1 MAGRRAAARCSE
13 KSVSNSLSCKQNA
26 NALSA
31 LLRDAVTMI
40 TGAVSALHA
49 RSLSVSTSRSSSSP
63 RTRSTPIASSSP
75 RASALVSSEARAL
88 PSSPR
93 ARAYSRG
100 SRPSVVVYAFAA
112 SAAAPDEMNDAVP
125 IKTTARLSPDARRV
139 VLLCAVTMLLAS
151 ADRTIFSLGS
161 LAIARDLSLS
171 MSTVGLLQ
179 SAFFWGYGVTQI
191 LGGVAADRFGGAKV
205 LLAGLGLWSVGVA
218 MIPAATLTPTPVAVI
233 VAARVL
239 FGAASGCMM
248 PASAAAV
255 ALSVPAERRSSSL
268 SLIFTF
274 FNCGSAFGLL
284 LAGSLI
290 QTVGWKAVFLAFGA
304 VGVAWSAIGLATV
317 PESAK
322 KGKVRQSSSR
332 GSEREGDDGRPGG
345 WLSLPGWMYPQLG
358 ALAWCH
364 VCINWGF
371 FILQSW
377 LPVYLAKELGF
388 SLGGSGLASALPWF
402 LTAAC
407 SFSSGQIADILVA
420 RGWERWKVRR
430 LMMNIATIGP
440 ATALMLLPA
449 ARSPVVAVF
458 LLAMMLG
465 TQAVSIAGYHS
476 YVQDVLPSRA
486 GSFLGM
492 TNTLGVIAGIVANLF
507 VGYVVET
514 TGGFRLVFLV
524 TALVYASSGVV
535 WNLSARGRVMF
546 A

>member
-1 MAGRRAAARCSE
+1 M
-13 KSVSNSLSCKQNA
+13 
-26 NALSA
+26 
-31 LLRDAVTMI
+31 M

-49 RSLSVSTSRSSSSP
+49 TSVSVSTSRSSSSP

-112 SAAAPDEMNDAVP
+112 SAAAPDEMNDAAP
-125 IKTTARLSPDARRV
+125 IKSTARLSPDARRV

-218 MIPAATLTPTPVAVI
+218 MIPAATLTTTPVAVI

-239 FGAASGCMM
+239 FGAASGCVM

-332 GSEREGDDGRPGG
+332 GSEHESDDGRPGG

-430 LMMNIATIGP
+430 LMMNIATVGP

-458 LLAMMLG
+458 LLAVMLG

-476 YVQDVLPSRA
+476 YLQDVLPSRA